1 MDIDSEHL
9 GIPDTQYECIV
20 RMPSAEFQRICRDM
34 AMIGDSGTLGSGGHG
49 EPVRHRT
56 LTNVPALW
64 RMAPSVTISC
74 TKEGIKFSASGEL
87 GNGSVTLKQTA
98 NIDKVH

>member
-34 AMIGDSGTLGSGGHG
+34 AMIGDSGTLGL
-49 EPVRHRT
+49 PRR
-56 LTNVPALW
+56 
-64 RMAPSVTISC
+64 
-74 TKEGIKFSASGEL
+74 
-87 GNGSVTLKQTA
+87 
-98 NIDKVH
+98 

>member
-20 RMPSAEFQRICRDM
+20 RMPSGEFQRICRDM
-34 AMIGDSGTLGSGGHG
+34 AMIGDSGTLGSRGRG

-56 LTNVPALW
+56 LTQRPCALADGALSYH
-64 RMAPSVTISC
+64 RVHQ
-74 TKEGIKFSASGEL
+74 GGHQVLRL
-87 GNGSVTLKQTA
+87 G
-98 NIDKVH
+98 